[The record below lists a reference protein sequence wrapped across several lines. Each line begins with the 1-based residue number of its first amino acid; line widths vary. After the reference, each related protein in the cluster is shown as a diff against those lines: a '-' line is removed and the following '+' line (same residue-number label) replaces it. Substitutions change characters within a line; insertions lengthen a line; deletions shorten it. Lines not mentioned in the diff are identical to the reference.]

1 MQTTTG
7 LAAKPPLRLLLA
19 FRDEPQTFLST
30 ADFPAAFLGSLP
42 CLTVTALN
50 SSGVLAVQSSQQ
62 ELHGEKK
69 KRGKTL
75 QSSKEPR
82 AHGQSLRPTVP
93 WEDGT
98 TLAAASDKR
107 DFCLRRAGEWRG
119 SYESGQSTAVPGEAL
134 RPVRSMGQ
142 GQLRA
147 PVPGQPPL
155 SPAGCRSGPPSPNT
169 RFLRLGAE
177 SWPAPTAHLQVA
189 APVPSALPL
198 V

>member
-1 MQTTTG
+1 MG
-7 LAAKPPLRLLLA
+7 
-19 FRDEPQTFLST
+19 
-30 ADFPAAFLGSLP
+30 
-42 CLTVTALN
+42 
-50 SSGVLAVQSSQQ
+50 
-62 ELHGEKK
+62 K
-69 KRGKTL
+69 KRKEEKPCRARRSL
-75 QSSKEPR
+75 EPR
-82 AHGQSLRPTVP
+82 PELETNGPR
-93 WEDGT
+93 EDGT

-147 PVPGQPPL
+147 PVPGQPPR